1 MLGELGVLSPSTL
14 ARARDK
20 VRAASSSD
28 LTKNWRKK
36 RLCWSQK
43 VFLLIIIRLG
53 QAQLLCTISCIWSLG
68 YFVLISVR
76 PKSYCVKFTYPNIT
90 ILYLLP
96 RQKDYLLISYIRFR
110 DLWSPL
116 KSILLNGAFSHKNY
130 HCLVSYFTLIR
141 WIWFS
146 VKYQIKTK
154 TWNSHYERAVQYLPI
169 SSPRSHRKYK
179 DKYCDLFRGNY
190 GLISLH
196 LAYQQILWQIS
207 TSIVA
212 NVTTI
217 VGFRGNHG
225 LLGLQSGED
234 PACGSV
240 PHAGRCSELKTW
252 TYLGQCM
259 ILIFLGKKDA
269 QQVKRADGALGKA
282 LALQAAGIQVF
293 IPFWCLNS
301 LLTHVLFMNS

>member
-1 MLGELGVLSPSTL
+1 MEHFPTRTILVYFHISLWSGGYDFLSNIKLKLKHEIHIMRGLCNICQYQAHARIASTKTNIVTSSEAIMASL
-14 ARARDK
+14 A
-20 VRAASSSD
+20 
-28 LTKNWRKK
+28 
-36 RLCWSQK
+36 
-43 VFLLIIIRLG
+43 
-53 QAQLLCTISCIWSLG
+53 CIWH
-68 YFVLISVR
+68 I
-76 PKSYCVKFTYPNIT
+76 N
-90 ILYLLP
+90 
-96 RQKDYLLISYIRFR
+96 
-110 DLWSPL
+110 
-116 KSILLNGAFSHKNY
+116 
-130 HCLVSYFTLIR
+130 
-141 WIWFS
+141 
-146 VKYQIKTK
+146 
-154 TWNSHYERAVQYLPI
+154 
-169 SSPRSHRKYK
+169 
-179 DKYCDLFRGNY
+179 KYCGK
-190 GLISLH
+190 
-196 LAYQQILWQIS
+196 YQQILWQIS

-293 IPFWCLNS
+293 ILWCFNS
-301 LLTHVLFMNS
+301 